1 MRIDDHAIASRAFR
15 RRVDLEPEDFES
27 WSNLANALL
36 RLGHKP
42 RAFLALKEAIR
53 AEYENWKVWENLCA
67 VAIDVGAFNDVI
79 FSFNRIFDLKKS
91 FGDHEI
97 LNLVVRAVNENLL
110 DFDNQPCSNFAP
122 ALRALIDRLPSVTV
136 TDYRVWLAAA
146 HFLSATGD
154 AKRAQDFR
162 RNAYR
167 DARAASGWEKA
178 QSSLLGVLKCAEE
191 VVKGMKQLSCLV
203 LIFFNSIP
211 CFWLNR
217 LNFSGYI
224 ALGTDSDKASAKLM
238 LRSLLAAASA
248 SPHASDATVAAQRET
263 LAALAAQLA

>member
-110 DFDNQPCSNFAP
+110 DFDNQPCKRMISPVMFSW
-122 ALRALIDRLPSVTV
+122 LRLTHDS
-136 TDYRVWLAAA
+136 
-146 HFLSATGD
+146 
-154 AKRAQDFR
+154 
-162 RNAYR
+162 
-167 DARAASGWEKA
+167 
-178 QSSLLGVLKCAEE
+178 
-191 VVKGMKQLSCLV
+191 
-203 LIFFNSIP
+203 IFSKHMRIP
-211 CFWLNR
+211 CSPTR
-217 LNFSGYI
+217 L
-224 ALGTDSDKASAKLM
+224 
-238 LRSLLAAASA
+238 
-248 SPHASDATVAAQRET
+248 
-263 LAALAAQLA
+263 QLCTGPACAD